1 MGHLAGQALARVP
14 ELAEWVE
21 PSVLNRREWPGWAE
35 ALSMAHRMR
44 HAGKARERLAY
55 DEIFANQ
62 LALMLVRA
70 SSRKRKGVPLKG
82 DGRLRGQVKL
92 PYAPTGAQARAI
104 GEIED
109 RKSTRLTSSH

>member
-82 DGRLRGQVKL
+82 DRSEERRVGKECVSTCRSRWS
-92 PYAPTGAQARAI
+92 PY
-104 GEIED
+104 
-109 RKSTRLTSSH
+109 H